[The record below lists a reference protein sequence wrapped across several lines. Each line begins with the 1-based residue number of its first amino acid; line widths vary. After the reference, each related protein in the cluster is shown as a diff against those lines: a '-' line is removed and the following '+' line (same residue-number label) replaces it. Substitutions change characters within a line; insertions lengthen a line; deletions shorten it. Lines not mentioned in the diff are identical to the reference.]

1 MNISGKKIIIFGGTS
16 GIGEAATKIMSD
28 KGATEIIAISRNPDK
43 MTNAPKN
50 VTLEKIDVLD
60 EEALKS
66 FFKNQGKFD
75 VLINASPV
83 GMVSFKSPVNS
94 RIIKNCSTVIDF
106 VLSDKQTK
114 ILKLAKKFNKQT
126 ISGNSILI
134 HQIPAMLKFYGEKE
148 ISDSKLENLL

>member
-1 MNISGKKIIIFGGTS
+1 
-16 GIGEAATKIMSD
+16 
-28 KGATEIIAISRNPDK
+28 
-43 MTNAPKN
+43 
-50 VTLEKIDVLD
+50 
-60 EEALKS
+60 
-66 FFKNQGKFD
+66 
-75 VLINASPV
+75 
-83 GMVSFKSPVNS
+83 MVSFKSPVNS

-134 HQIPAMLKFYGEKE
+134 HQIPAMLKFFREKE